1 MYSKSTKYSKFEYT
15 TFQFEYKVFNLSTM
29 YSKLSTR
36 YSNLSTLFSK
46 FEYNLFQEYNIF
58 ENWVQCIPIEYN
70 VLQFEY
76 IVFTIWVQCIATVHC
91 IRNCIHNSKS
101 TMYSKLEYNVFNLR
115 TIYSNL
121 STLFSYFEYNVF
133 QDYNVFE
140 IWVQYN
146 SNLSRKYSIWV
157 QWFQSWVQC
166 IPIWVHCIHNLRT
179 MYSKSKM
186 YSKFEYNVFQ
196 FEYNEFQFEYNLLQ
210 FEYIVFTIWV
220 QCIPRV

>member
-46 FEYNLFQEYNIF
+46 FEYNLFQENNIF
-58 ENWVQCIPIEYN
+58 ENWVRCIPIEYN

-115 TIYSNL
+115 T
-121 STLFSYFEYNVF
+121 
-133 QDYNVFE
+133 
-140 IWVQYN
+140 
-146 SNLSRKYSIWV
+146 KYSIWV
-157 QWFQSWVQC
+157 QCVS
-166 IPIWVHCIHNLRT
+166 IWEHCFLILST
-179 MYSKSKM
+179 MYL
-186 YSKFEYNVFQ
+186 KFEYNVIPIWVESIQ
-196 FEYNEFQFEYNLLQ
+196 FEYNGFK
-210 FEYIVFTIWV
+210 V
-220 QCIPRV
+220 